1 MIFSAEQHSAIAR
14 RLERRAEEEGLAPE
28 QRADFSSRA
37 ELFRYLATAA
47 ADIAA
52 GRRPKATMVH
62 FQIMAAIRERFDDM
76 PRYERRVAV
85 AWYLRSARDLLEGAK

>member
-1 MIFSAEQHSAIAR
+1 LHSVRVTAMIFSAEQHSAIAR

-52 GRRPKATMVH
+52 GRRPKATMV
-62 FQIMAAIRERFDDM
+62 QSWRPSESGSTTCPAT
-76 PRYERRVAV
+76 
-85 AWYLRSARDLLEGAK
+85 SAGSPWLGI